1 MRTIFCLDARD
12 GISFGG
18 RRLSRD
24 RALVDYL
31 CEKYGRIA
39 VSPYSA
45 PLFKGHDVEV
55 SDDPTSSAL
64 ETNFVEDAEIRLDL
78 TEPDEVVVCRWNRE
92 YPSDRKVTVSTAWQ
106 PVSTE
111 EIKGSSHDRITITT
125 YRCSAAESSK

>member
-64 ETNFVEDAEIRLDL
+64 ETNS
-78 TEPDEVVVCRWNRE
+78 DEVVVCRWNRE